1 MSVSTHIRIGI
12 DRYEKLKVLSHLLGK
27 SERKINE
34 TLIDEFYK
42 EVIDKPEMSINLFA
56 LTKPKKVKEK

>member
-42 EVIDKPEMSINLFA
+42 EVIENPEKSMS
-56 LTKPKKVKEK
+56 LTGLVQLKKKVKS